1 MRNSQP
7 TKVRIYLSCGA
18 WWGAISY
25 FEQCDNTQVNNV
37 MCNLYNLGFWMIR
50 SLTTT
55 FAALFPW
62 GPNRILAISSPTK
75 IINIVQSIMVLR
87 CFGDP
92 LCEEHRKSCGIQLP
106 CQKKGFTVHLPIFCK
121 TLNNLFCFPGLCLE
135 VLCIA
140 GVVLGALGDQ
150 GTSWALKHYYI

>member
-1 MRNSQP
+1 
-7 TKVRIYLSCGA
+7 VGHGGDVISC
-18 WWGAISY
+18 

-50 SLTTT
+50 FTTT

-106 CQKKGFTVHLPIFCK
+106 CQKKRLHSSSTHLLQNFEQLILLPRAMLWGSVHRRCCPRG
-121 TLNNLFCFPGLCLE
+121 PG
-135 VLCIA
+135 
-140 GVVLGALGDQ
+140 
-150 GTSWALKHYYI
+150 

>member
-1 MRNSQP
+1 MGHGGD
-7 TKVRIYLSCGA
+7 VISC
-18 WWGAISY
+18 

-50 SLTTT
+50 FTTT

-106 CQKKGFTVHLPIFCK
+106 CQKKKGFTVHLPIFCK
-121 TLNNLFCFPGLCLE
+121 TLNNLFCFPGLCFG

-150 GTSWALKHYYI
+150 GTSWALKHYYM